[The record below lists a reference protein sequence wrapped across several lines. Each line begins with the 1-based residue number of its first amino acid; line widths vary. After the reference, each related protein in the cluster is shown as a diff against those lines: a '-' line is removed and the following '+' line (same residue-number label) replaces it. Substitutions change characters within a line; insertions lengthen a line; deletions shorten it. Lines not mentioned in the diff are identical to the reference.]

1 MGQFAFG
8 FVTGI
13 ASIFVIAF
21 IYQFWFNENPYEDPE
36 VVKFKVQEAYLRGKI
51 EGIDWVINNCE
62 VEDDPVEDSI
72 EG

>member
-1 MGQFAFG
+1 MGQFIFG

-13 ASIFVIAF
+13 ALIFVIAF

-36 VVKFKVQEAYLRGKI
+36 VVKLKVHEAYLRGKI
-51 EGIDWVINNCE
+51 DAIDSMIDEC
-62 VEDDPVEDSI
+62 EDDPVEDSI